1 MIYVITNGEQYI
13 RTNPNGRLAWSGN
26 PTLANS
32 FETFP
37 AALGFLKTKRV
48 QNFLKGN
55 SRRSRVVE
63 LTDGYMP
70 VEKPENCCEENLN
83 DVDVI
88 FSEDTRVTLNLL
100 NYLGINKKLIALHEH
115 NEDMAKEKVLEYLKN
130 GNNVALV
137 TDRGTPIIS
146 DPGYKTVKYIT
157 DNNYNVVALPGHTAF
172 VPALIT
178 SGLAPQPFLFYG
190 FLDSKDSLKRSELER
205 LSDEEETIIF
215 YEAPHRIIRTLNM
228 MLDIFGDRNISISR
242 EISKKFETIYRG
254 KISDVINIIPEK
266 GEFVIIVDGVKDKIV
281 DNNITIKN
289 AVDNYIRTGFDVMTS
304 IKKVAKDRNVPKNVI
319 YKEYHKEDN

>member
-1 MIYVITNGEQYI
+1 MLQNSYDGK
-13 RTNPNGRLAWSGN
+13 
-26 PTLANS
+26 PTLYLIS
-32 FETFP
+32 TP
-37 AALGFLKTKRV
+37 I
-48 QNFLKGN
+48 GN
-55 SRRSRVVE
+55 LEDITYRSVKV
-63 LTDGYMP
+63 
-70 VEKPENCCEENLN
+70 LN

-100 NYLGINKKLIALHEH
+100 NYLGINKKLISLHEH
-115 NEDMAKEKVLEYLKN
+115 NEDVVKEKVLEYLKN
-130 GNNVALV
+130 GDNIALV

-157 DNNYNVVALPGHTAF
+157 DNNYNVVALPGPTAF

-242 EISKKFETIYRG
+242 EISKKFETVYRG

-266 GEFVIIVDGVKDKIV
+266 GEFVIIVDGVKDKII
-281 DNNITIKN
+281 DNNITIKD
-289 AVDNYIRTGFDVMTS
+289 AVDNYIRTGFDIMTS

>member
-1 MIYVITNGEQYI
+1 MLQNSYDGK
-13 RTNPNGRLAWSGN
+13 
-26 PTLANS
+26 PTLYLIS
-32 FETFP
+32 TP
-37 AALGFLKTKRV
+37 I
-48 QNFLKGN
+48 GN
-55 SRRSRVVE
+55 LDDITYRSV
-63 LTDGYMP
+63 
-70 VEKPENCCEENLN
+70 KILN

-100 NYLGINKKLIALHEH
+100 NYLGIKKKLIALHEH

-130 GNNVALV
+130 GNNIALV

-157 DNNYNVVALPGHTAF
+157 DNNYNVVALPGPTAF

-228 MLDIFGDRNISISR
+228 MLEIFGDRNISISR

-266 GEFVIIVDGVKDKIV
+266 GEFVIIVEGVKDKIV
-281 DNNITIKN
+281 DNNITIKD

>member
-1 MIYVITNGEQYI
+1 MLQNSYDGK
-13 RTNPNGRLAWSGN
+13 
-26 PTLANS
+26 PTLYLIS
-32 FETFP
+32 TP
-37 AALGFLKTKRV
+37 I
-48 QNFLKGN
+48 GN
-55 SRRSRVVE
+55 LDDITYRSV
-63 LTDGYMP
+63 
-70 VEKPENCCEENLN
+70 KILN

-130 GNNVALV
+130 GNNIALV

-157 DNNYNVVALPGHTAF
+157 DNNYNVVALPGPTAF

-215 YEAPHRIIRTLNM
+215 YEAPHRIIRTLNI

-266 GEFVIIVDGVKDKIV
+266 GEFVIIVEGVKDKIV
-281 DNNITIKN
+281 DNNITIKD